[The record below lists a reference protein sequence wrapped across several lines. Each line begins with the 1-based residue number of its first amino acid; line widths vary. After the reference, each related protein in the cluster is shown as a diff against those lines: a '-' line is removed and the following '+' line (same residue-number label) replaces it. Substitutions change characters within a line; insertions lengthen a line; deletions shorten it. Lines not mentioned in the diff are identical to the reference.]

1 MDRRHIFMRRL
12 TVAALCVTIAGCTTR
27 PEGTLIP
34 VPHTVPGATIVNMLA
49 FSTREPSMQP
59 GVVFSNA
66 RGTALSLDNVLVSV
80 PPSDQREIGSLVYP
94 TKGNANP
101 QTEFAVVARG
111 PVTADQAQ
119 GWFEHSQGDANG
131 ELLIFVH
138 GFNTRYE
145 EAVYRFAQL
154 VHDADIKAAP
164 VLFTWPSRGSVFD
177 YLYDRESA
185 NYSRDA
191 LEATIAA
198 AVDAPEVTNITIMS
212 HSMGGW
218 LTMEALHQSA
228 VRNGGLSPKISN
240 VILAAPDVDVD
251 VFDQQLS
258 EIDTKHTQF
267 TIFTSVDDRAL
278 QLSRGLAGGVTRL
291 GLLDI
296 DAPEVKRM
304 AENRGV
310 TMIDLSSE
318 KSDSAL
324 NHSRF
329 ASSPEAVRLIGQ
341 RLIEGQ
347 TLTDA
352 RPTLDETLSATAV
365 GTLRTV
371 GSTVGV
377 AASVPGALVSDQ
389 GRDELGKHIGTMRG
403 TFSGTIK
410 TVTGP

>member
-1 MDRRHIFMRRL
+1 MDRRCILVGHL
-12 TVAALCVTIAGCTTR
+12 TAAALCLSITGCTAR

-34 VPHTVPGATIVNMLA
+34 VPHTVPNAAIVNMLA
-49 FSTREPSMQP
+49 FSTREPSTQP

-66 RGTALSLDNVLVSV
+66 RGTALSLDNILVSV
-80 PPSDQREIGSLVYP
+80 PPSDQREVGDLVYP
-94 TKGNANP
+94 TKGNVNP

-111 PVTADQAQ
+111 PVTEGQAQ
-119 GWFEHSQGDANG
+119 GWFEQRQSNANG

-164 VLFTWPSRGSVFD
+164 LLFTWPSRGAVFD

-185 NYSRDA
+185 NFSRGA
-191 LEATIAA
+191 LEAAIAA
-198 AVDAPEVTNITIMS
+198 AVDAPEVTNITIMA
-212 HSMGGW
+212 HSMGAW
-218 LTMEALHQSA
+218 LTMEALHRSA
-228 VRNGGLSPKISN
+228 VRNGGISPKIKN

-258 EIDTKHTQF
+258 EIDTKQTQF

-291 GLLDI
+291 GLVDI
-296 DAPEVKRM
+296 DAPQVKRM
-304 AENRGV
+304 AEKRGV
-310 TMIDLSSE
+310 TMIDLSAM

-341 RLIEGQ
+341 RLLEGQ
-347 TLTDA
+347 ALTEA
-352 RPTLDETLSATAV
+352 HPTLDDTLSATAV

-377 AASVPGALVSDQ
+377 AASVPGALISNQ
-389 GRDELGKHIGTMRG
+389 GREELGEQIGTMRG
-403 TFSGTIK
+403 AFSGTIQ